1 MNASNVLADTL
12 DKTRTLTNYF
22 LHKLKDLDPYQ
33 KTNFGGQSF
42 NSIYWITA
50 HLIWAEHNLI
60 VKCSGGPMLDL
71 NELNHY
77 LKGSDGS
84 LAKENSSYD
93 DLLIKQK
100 EVHLYCLN
108 YVKAQSEE
116 WLELENTAK
125 FGMNGDAT
133 NRFLIQHA
141 IRHEGNHA
149 GQLLWI
155 GKMNGLQL
163 IK

>member
-1 MNASNVLADTL
+1 MIPAQILADTL

-22 LHKLKDLDPYQ
+22 LHKLKEVDPYQ
-33 KTNFGGQSF
+33 RNVFGGMEF

-50 HLIWAEHNLI
+50 HIAWAEHNLI
-60 VKCSGGPMLDL
+60 IKCSGGQQLDL
-71 NELNHY
+71 DQLTHY

-84 LAKENSSYD
+84 LHNDKMPYEKLLEKKDEIHRYVMDYLQTKDAAWLETENS
-93 DLLIKQK
+93 L
-100 EVHLYCLN
+100 
-108 YVKAQSEE
+108 
-116 WLELENTAK
+116 K
-125 FGMNGDAT
+125 FGMNGDT
-133 NRFLIQHA
+133 SNRFLIQHA
-141 IRHEGNHA
+141 IRHEGNHG